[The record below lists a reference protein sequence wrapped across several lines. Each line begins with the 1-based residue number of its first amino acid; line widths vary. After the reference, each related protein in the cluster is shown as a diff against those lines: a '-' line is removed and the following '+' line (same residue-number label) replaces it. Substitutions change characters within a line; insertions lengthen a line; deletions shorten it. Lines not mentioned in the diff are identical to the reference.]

1 MDSTHRRGF
10 LGRLAGAAAA
20 LGLPL
25 APMSAAARQAGPDDW
40 IGQVKGQNRC
50 FFDFP
55 RHMNAFGL
63 VHVFNYLNTYKEA
76 YKAGPGQAAAVG
88 TFYGIG
94 PGASL
99 AMAFDDATWAK
110 YKLGEYHGLKD
121 AAGQFYT
128 RNPFHRP
135 TKADAHLLAQWIQ
148 APSTPPALAELMPAC
163 GIESLQKMGT
173 TFLLCNNALGAWTF
187 ELEAR
192 GKGTAAELQKELPTH
207 LLPGVIPVPAM
218 VIAIDK
224 AQKAGIAY
232 NRQ

>member
-10 LGRLAGAAAA
+10 VARLLGATAA
-20 LGLPL
+20 LGLT
-25 APMSAAARQAGPDDW
+25 SSDTAAQAAGPDDW
-40 IGQVKGQNRC
+40 MRQVKGTHRC
-50 FFDFP
+50 MFDFP
-55 RHMNAFGL
+55 RHMNGFGL

-76 YKAGPGQAAAVG
+76 YKTPPGDAGAVG

-94 PGASL
+94 PGASI

-121 AAGQFYT
+121 AAGTFYT
-128 RNPFHRP
+128 RNPFHKT
-135 TKADAHLLAQWIQ
+135 TKEDAHLLAQWIQ
-148 APSTPPALAELMPAC
+148 APSTPPGLAALAPAC
-163 GIESLQKMGT
+163 SIANLQQMGT
-173 TFLLCNNALGAWTF
+173 TFLICNNALGAWTL

-192 GKGTAAELQKELPTH
+192 GKGAAADLQKELPGH
-207 LLPGVIPVPAM
+207 LLPGVIAVPAM
-218 VIAIDK
+218 VIAIDQ